1 MSLYVSIIGIDGSGK
16 STVTA
21 ALADLAAAELGV
33 TAVAIGDDVWCKTPE
48 EDLLLPG
55 FAPDGEILAARL
67 GRLLRKGAKAAT
79 DYRRLY
85 PPLKLAHLA
94 MQERTARWI
103 DTHYRPGVIFCD
115 GNLLLSAAGR
125 AINYMDSKADPATFT
140 VPIEALYD
148 YVMEGKPLPPE
159 MARSIPCLKWMR
171 WLRWCDE
178 QLNLGIMELPEA
190 LVFLDIAPETAL
202 ARLMAHG
209 KKLDRHENLH
219 DLTQARTMYRRVV
232 EFFRRRRGER
242 NTAVI
247 DVTGLSVGQTLQQIL
262 DFIRRLPLHS
272 PLLPTGGGNNREE
285 ERGRLGTTSEE
296 LSNVS
301 VVAKKVLTY
310 QYLARYTLPNLHRG
324 SAHELTFPLSQ
335 LGQLFF
341 REGYSAEIMKAIY
354 LQDSQRYG
362 PLDRI
367 FLDYPLHRAVY
378 HRLRI
383 LKRLVEKEF
392 WHRLE
397 RLPIGGTVKVMTAPS
412 GYAFDLLQPLERIAK
427 SGRERVRPIHILA
440 SDLDPDGR
448 IERGLIQAIQKTGIG
463 PSALRRGSGQALRR
477 SPGQALRQSLS
488 RAEPRDSGQALRQ
501 GSEQALWLSGQAL
514 FRAGPSKEFIPSE
527 AEGLRTG
534 FEFVRGDL
542 TSTEVRERFKRSG
555 PYDMVVFVGLSCW
568 IPKPHLIH
576 HLKLIQRHLLAPSGV
591 LFTDCFTPQAFA
603 LSGKC
608 VGYKANYYSPC
619 EFTSILAYCGFEP
632 ADITWESGTEGINH
646 VCIARTRPHQKIA
659 FTPHLSALRPSFNQA
674 SVNRNITTHRLYRRW
689 SAQQQW

>member
-1 MSLYVSIIGIDGSGK
+1 MGLYISVIGIDGSGK
-16 STVTA
+16 STVTP

-55 FAPDGEILAARL
+55 FAPEGEILAARL

-103 DTHYRPGVIFCD
+103 DTHYRPDVIFCD
-115 GNLLLSAAGR
+115 GNLLLSSAGR

-140 VPIEALYD
+140 TPIEALYD

-171 WLRWCDE
+171 WLRWFDE
-178 QLNLGIMELPEA
+178 RLNLGIMELPDA

-209 KKLDRHENLH
+209 KKLDRHENIH
-219 DLTQARTMYRRVV
+219 DLTQAQTMYRRVI

-262 DFIRRLPLHS
+262 DFVRRLPLHS
-272 PLLPTGGGNNREE
+272 PLLPTGGGNNGEK

-397 RLPIGGTVKVMTAPS
+397 RLPIGGTVRVMTAPS
-412 GYAFDLLQPLERIAK
+412 GYAFDLLRPLERIAR

-448 IERGLIQAIQKTGIG
+448 IERGLVQAAK
-463 PSALRRGSGQALRR
+463 
-477 SPGQALRQSLS
+477 
-488 RAEPRDSGQALRQ
+488 
-501 GSEQALWLSGQAL
+501 
-514 FRAGPSKEFIPSE
+514 
-527 AEGLRTG
+527 RTG
-534 FEFVRGDL
+534 FEFVQGDL
-542 TSTEVRERFKRSG
+542 TSTEMQERFKRSG

-576 HLKLIQRHLLAPSGV
+576 HLKLVHRHLLAPDGV

-608 VGYKANYYSPC
+608 VGYKANYYSPR

-646 VCIARTRPHQKIA
+646 VCVARTRPHQKIA
-659 FTPHLSALRPSFNQA
+659 FIPHLSALRPSFNQA
-674 SVNRNITTHRLYRRW
+674 PVNRNITTHRLYRRW
-689 SAQQQW
+689 RGVALQPGA